1 MGRII
6 DLRKINIKTPD
17 EALEFLELFVSKA
30 PQIASVLKDQEF
42 KRISLKNRL
51 DHALS
56 NQQRPATSQVV
67 DENASVLDRMQGRHR
82 APVATAEQDR
92 LAQLKAV
99 QNNTTAPASTPE
111 NTAEDTAGDGLPPQ
125 PVAPGEIGQL
135 NVPTVDG
142 HAPED
147 ATEGT
152 AEYPK
157 VVDGIRFEIDG
168 TEPDSP
174 ILAVDDAMFQNLQE
188 SPAGYGKTEDE
199 ALANLRQQEA
209 AAEAAGSKSERT
221 PDNDLQPQTEAPE
234 DGEGEELSDEEKAV
248 LEVSSTVPSEEDK
261 TPIGDKI
268 ARKTSKKKKGS
279 KKKK

>member
-56 NQQRPATSQVV
+56 NQQRPATSQVI
-67 DENASVLDRMQGRHR
+67 DENASVLDRMQGKHR
-82 APVATAEQDR
+82 APIATAEQGR
-92 LAQLKAV
+92 LAQLKAA
-99 QNNTTAPASTPE
+99 QNNTTAPVSTPE
-111 NTAEDTAGDGLPPQ
+111 NTAEDTEDSELPPQ

-142 HAPED
+142 HAPTETEAPPVPDDSSLTDDD
-147 ATEGT
+147 ASITSD
-152 AEYPK
+152 
-157 VVDGIRFEIDG
+157 VSSDDG
-168 TEPDSP
+168 T
-174 ILAVDDAMFQNLQE
+174 VDE
-188 SPAGYGKTEDE
+188 EV
-199 ALANLRQQEA
+199 
-209 AAEAAGSKSERT
+209 AEVAGSKSERT
-221 PDNDLQPQTEAPE
+221 PDDDLQPQAEADPDE
-234 DGEGEELSDEEKAV
+234 EGEELSDEEKAA
-248 LEVSSTVPSEEDK
+248 LEAPSTVPSQEDK
-261 TPIGDKI
+261 TPIAAKI